1 MPSERDTDVTIGI
14 DEEKAKAYLAADN
27 RTSDR
32 AKYDS
37 EQLLSLLEGLED
49 LDGTKWGPR

>member
-14 DEEKAKAYLAADN
+14 DEETAKAYLAADN